1 MCKLIILVGNVGT
14 GKTKYRV
21 EHFKNDEVIICPD
34 EWRDLS
40 KTKIG
45 IKLITGIESALTDG
59 KTVVWDGNNMDRT
72 TRAQFDDTIGNA
84 GGSKTIIDF
93 GKGTKVSL
101 DSRINN
107 SREESAEF
115 WTGIHNENQI
125 IYEKPTL
132 DECDKLIVIN

>member
-34 EWRDLS
+34 EWGDLS
-40 KTKIG
+40 KTEIG
-45 IKLITGIESALTDG
+45 IKLIKEVEKALTDG
-59 KTVVWDGNNMDRT
+59 KTVVLDGNNLERI

-101 DSRINN
+101 DRRIND

-115 WTGIHNENQI
+115 WTDIHNKNQI
-125 IYEKPTL
+125 NYEKPTL
-132 DECDKLIVIN
+132 DECDELIVIN